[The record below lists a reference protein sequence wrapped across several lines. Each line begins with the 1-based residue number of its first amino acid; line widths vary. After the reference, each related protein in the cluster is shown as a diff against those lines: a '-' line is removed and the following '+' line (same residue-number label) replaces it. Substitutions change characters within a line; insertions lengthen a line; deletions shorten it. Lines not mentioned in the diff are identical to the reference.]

1 MLRKRIERAMAF
13 ARGRR
18 NQDRDL
24 PGEGE
29 LPLEKGDL
37 AAMILSALLVFI
49 PVALVILVLIVLA
62 GTFWLW

>member
-1 MLRKRIERAMAF
+1 V
-13 ARGRR
+13 
-18 NQDRDL
+18 
-24 PGEGE
+24 
-29 LPLEKGDL
+29 PLEKGDL